1 MRYAYYP
8 GCTLHSSA
16 KEYRLSTEAIA
27 ERLGIELAEIPDWN
41 CCGASS
47 AHALNHDL
55 SLALPARNLALA
67 EGMGLDVV
75 APCAAC
81 FNRLAYAQHAVVTDE
96 ATAARIGQIAGRP
109 VTGESRV
116 RSLLDVVVSDVGAE
130 ALAEAAGSKLEGLKV
145 AAYYGCLLVR
155 PPKVVDFDDPEQ
167 PTSLDSVIEAV
178 GAEAVDWSHKTECCG
193 AGLAV
198 GRTDIV
204 VRLVGEILAAA
215 KEAGADLVITACPM
229 CQANLD
235 TRQRAAES
243 ASSETFNL
251 PILYFTQLIGLAMG
265 VDPRRLSL
273 QSHTVDGWDLLVSK
287 KVI

>member
-1 MRYAYYP
+1 
-8 GCTLHSSA
+8 
-16 KEYRLSTEAIA
+16 
-27 ERLGIELAEIPDWN
+27 
-41 CCGASS
+41 
-47 AHALNHDL
+47 
-55 SLALPARNLALA
+55 
-67 EGMGLDVV
+67 
-75 APCAAC
+75 
-81 FNRLAYAQHAVVTDE
+81 VTDK

-130 ALAEAAGSKLEGLKV
+130 ALAEAASNKLEGLKV

-204 VRLVGEILAAA
+204 VKLVGEILAAA